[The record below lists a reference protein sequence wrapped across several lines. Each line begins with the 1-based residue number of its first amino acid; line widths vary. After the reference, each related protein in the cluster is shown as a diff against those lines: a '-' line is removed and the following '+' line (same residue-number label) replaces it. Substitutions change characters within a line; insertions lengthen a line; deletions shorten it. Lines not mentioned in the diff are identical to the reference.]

1 MILLL
6 LCPTLN
12 KRTYIH
18 YMHSYFNGKSDKLM
32 HFILGNNDVPNN
44 KASPDDPLNFNNDQN
59 KGSKSTIKEQN
70 NDKNGENE
78 DDIAKNDDTIAENDS
93 VTPNIDE
100 NDDDIAKDDNDVT
113 KNDDGITES
122 DDKMAE
128 SEGENDDGVTENG
141 TGNNTDNENDDG
153 VTENGNGNN
162 TDNENNIVSED
173 ENSRTS
179 MNDGYTLKN
188 GEIDDTDDID
198 QDMPEDSLEGGRIT
212 HEFCNLKMSFF
223 FARNTLLGY
232 VKFQISIL
240 CGVLKTTNH
249 QKLTQ
254 RTIDPLDTRS
264 HPQGVPPI

>member
-1 MILLL
+1 
-6 LCPTLN
+6 
-12 KRTYIH
+12 
-18 YMHSYFNGKSDKLM
+18 M
-32 HFILGNNDVPNN
+32 HFILGNNDVSKN

-93 VTPNIDE
+93 VTPNNDE

-113 KNDDGITES
+113 KNDDDITEN

-179 MNDGYTLKN
+179 MDDGYILKN

-212 HEFCNLKMSFF
+212 HEFCKIVLTCHF
-223 FARNTLLGY
+223 FARHTLLGY
-232 VKFQISIL
+232 AKFQISIL
-240 CGVLKTTNH
+240 CDLLKATSQ
-249 QKLTQ
+249 QKLPQ
-254 RTIDPLDTRS
+254 RIIDPLDPS
-264 HPQGVPPI
+264 

>member
-1 MILLL
+1 
-6 LCPTLN
+6 
-12 KRTYIH
+12 
-18 YMHSYFNGKSDKLM
+18 M
-32 HFILGNNDVPNN
+32 HFILGNNDVPKN

-59 KGSKSTIKEQN
+59 KGSKSTNKEQN

-113 KNDDGITES
+113 KNDDDITEN

-141 TGNNTDNENDDG
+141 TGNNTDNEIDDG

-179 MNDGYTLKN
+179 MDDGYILKN

-212 HEFCNLKMSFF
+212 HEFCKIVLTCHF
-223 FARNTLLGY
+223 FARHTLLGY
-232 VKFQISIL
+232 AKFQISIL
-240 CGVLKTTNH
+240 CGLLKATSQQN
-249 QKLTQ
+249 LPQ
-254 RTIDPLDTRS
+254 RTIDPLD
-264 HPQGVPPI
+264 PP